1 MQITRGKQ
9 IAQSENHTIYI
20 CDFNGEKAI
29 MKVSQPLP
37 ISRGNQPPNGQD
49 KLATM
54 QDFNEAI
61 ARYPSR
67 FQILKWSAMSADKYI
82 TLIYTPFLPYQL
94 SEIKNKMSNVLR
106 KAVYL
111 YLRKSLEIMHQAGWS
126 HNNIHSGNI
135 MCKTM
140 GNPASYYITD
150 YNHITQHIP
159 SANQPA
165 RQQANQPARQQA
177 NQPARQQAN
186 QPARQQA
193 NQQAIHSKLHPDYI
207 NLVWCMLKNPA
218 ETTNHG
224 CHGCHGCHGPI
235 NKKAAAFIRT
245 NTKLKGPDNIILL
258 KCALV
263 DYTTYLKA
271 IQAPAALIKK
281 YTECPDVLCGMFY
294 KSLF

>member
-9 IAQSENHTIYI
+9 IAQSKNHAVYI

-29 MKVSQPLP
+29 MKVSQSLP
-37 ISRGNQPPNGQD
+37 ISQD
-49 KLATM
+49 MATM

-61 ARYPSR
+61 ARYPAR
-67 FQILKWSAMSADKYI
+67 FQILKWSAMTADKHI

-94 SEIKNKMSNVLR
+94 SEIKNKMSNTLR

-135 MCKTM
+135 MCKTIN
-140 GNPASYYITD
+140 NPASYYITD
-150 YNHITQHIP
+150 YGQTAKH
-159 SANQPA
+159 
-165 RQQANQPARQQA
+165 QANHNRPAG
-177 NQPARQQAN
+177 
-186 QPARQQA
+186 
-193 NQQAIHSKLHPDYI
+193 HSKLHTDYI

-218 ETTNHG
+218 ETSGIHDKTHDNAL
-224 CHGCHGCHGPI
+224 
-235 NKKAAAFIRT
+235 NKAAAFIRA

-263 DYTTYLKA
+263 DYPAYLKA
-271 IQAPAALIKK
+271 IHAPVALIKK

>member
-67 FQILKWSAMSADKYI
+67 FQILKWSAMSADKHI

-94 SEIKNKMSNVLR
+94 SEIKNKMSTALR

-159 SANQPA
+159 SANH
-165 RQQANQPARQQA
+165 
-177 NQPARQQAN
+177 
-186 QPARQQA
+186 
-193 NQQAIHSKLHPDYI
+193 QAIHSKLHSDYI

-218 ETTNHG
+218 ETTT
-224 CHGCHGCHGPI
+224 HGCHGCHGPI
-235 NKKAAAFIRT
+235 NKKAAAFIRA

-281 YTECPDVLCGMFY
+281 YTECPDVLCGIFY